1 MKRRRFLN
9 NVAASISALPV
20 LQILPFVNH
29 ESNDNLKKKL
39 KEQGKILP
47 PVLNANSKIAITA
60 PASPTSMYEVRHSLR
75 FFKSLGMDVEIG
87 NTIKEQRNRYR
98 YLSAPDEIRAEEF
111 MEFVKR
117 DDIDAI
123 SFARGGYGVMRILH
137 LLDFDKIRSN
147 PKIYVGYSDMTA
159 LLYAI
164 YKITGIVTFHGPVAS
179 SKYDYFTKQHFKKIL
194 TNYEVK
200 LSNNHSGMI
209 VVNKGEAKGELAGG
223 NLTMISSTLGTDYEI
238 DTEGKI
244 LFIEDVSEDAYKI
257 DRMLT
262 QLRLSGKLH
271 QAAAIVFGDFKNL
284 NVRRPF
290 FPNRGY
296 TIREVVD
303 QIVKPV
309 GVPTVIGLPFGHT
322 KSKMTLPLG
331 ITGSL
336 DTNSNKF
343 EIIEK
348 AVF

>member
-1 MKRRRFLN
+1 MKRRNFLN
-9 NVAASISALPV
+9 NAFAGISVLPILQIFPYLEKKSKNSIS
-20 LQILPFVNH
+20 
-29 ESNDNLKKKL
+29 EKL
-39 KEQGKILP
+39 SEKGKILP

-60 PASPTSMYEVRHSLR
+60 PASPTSMYEIRHSLR
-75 FFKSLGMDVEIG
+75 FFKSLGLDVEIG
-87 NTIKEQRNRYR
+87 KTIKEQKNRYR
-98 YLSAPDEIRAEEF
+98 YLSAPDEYRAEEF

-137 LLDFDKIRSN
+137 LLDFEKIRSD
-147 PKIYVGYSDMTA
+147 PKIYIGYSDMTA

-164 YKITGIVTFHGPVAS
+164 YKITGIITFHGPVAS

-194 TNYEVK
+194 TNYEVQ
-200 LSNNHSGMI
+200 LSNTHSGMI
-209 VVNKGEAKGELAGG
+209 IVNEGNAKGELVGG

-244 LFIEDVSEDAYKI
+244 LFLEDVSEDAYNI

-271 QAAAIVFGDFKNL
+271 QAAAIVFGDFKKL
-284 NVRRPF
+284 NIRRPF
-290 FPNRGY
+290 FPNRGF
-296 TIREVVD
+296 TIREVIH

-322 KSKMTLPLG
+322 KSKMTLPIG
-331 ITGSL
+331 IQGKL
-336 DTNSNKF
+336 DTDTKKF
-343 EIIEK
+343 EIIEDT
-348 AVF
+348 VS